1 MLSLPTPE
9 RGGSIEEFRP
19 FLNLRT
25 DDDFVLIVSWLLG
38 ALRARGPYPVLNL
51 YGEVAGV
58 VDAKTV
64 SGGIQGAGLAI
75 AANTVNVYLERL
87 KAGEIVTN

>member
-1 MLSLPTPE
+1 M
-9 RGGSIEEFRP
+9 
-19 FLNLRT
+19 
-25 DDDFVLIVSWLLG
+25 
-38 ALRARGPYPVLNL
+38 LNL

-64 SGGIQGAGLAI
+64 SGAIQGAGLAI

-87 KAGEIVTN
+87 KAGEIISN